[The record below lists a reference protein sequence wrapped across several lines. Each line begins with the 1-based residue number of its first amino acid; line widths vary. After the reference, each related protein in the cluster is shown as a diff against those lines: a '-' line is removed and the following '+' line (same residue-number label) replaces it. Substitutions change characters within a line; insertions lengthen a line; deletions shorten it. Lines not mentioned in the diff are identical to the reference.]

1 MSILPY
7 DMVNKILGYL
17 EDISDSGWKMQIDSR
32 GRVRLSLKQSFTDIH
47 YVVAF
52 KTTHIAR
59 YVKLRVQEWTRKFDT
74 IEYTIDALEQPFC
87 HSPIKRELHNYIGFL
102 TDNRCYSY
110 VDPNTNKQLIAYTE
124 SRKYF
129 NHVNI
134 YYQTGYVYDFN
145 PLFLQDNHPIP
156 TFVPLSGIVPTPDRE
171 CTEAITKPSIGVVP
185 NKPLY
190 VISGY
195 GADEPPNTVRF
206 DISPYI
212 FEWFIDREGN
222 YEAAD
227 ALMDMAT
234 QEPEHIIEHFE
245 YPPQPLQMYM

>member
-87 HSPIKRELHNYIGFL
+87 HSPNKRELHNYIGFL

-110 VDPNTNKQLIAYTE
+110 VDPKTNKQLIAYTE

-129 NHVNI
+129 NHANI
-134 YYQTGYVYDFN
+134 YYQTGHVYDFN
-145 PLFLQDNHPIP
+145 PTDL
-156 TFVPLSGIVPTPDRE
+156 VPTPDRE
-171 CTEAITKPSIGVVP
+171 CTERSIGVVP

-212 FEWFIDREGN
+212 FEWFIEREGN

-227 ALMDMAT
+227 ALMEMAT

>member
-1 MSILPY
+1 MLYNTMSILPY

-32 GRVRLSLKQSFTDIH
+32 GRIRLSLKQSFTDIH

-59 YVKLRVQEWTRKFDT
+59 YVKLRVKEWTRKFDT

-110 VDPNTNKQLIAYTE
+110 VDPKTNKQLIAYTE

-129 NHVNI
+129 NHANI

-145 PLFLQDNHPIP
+145 
-156 TFVPLSGIVPTPDRE
+156 TTPDRE
-171 CTEAITKPSIGVVP
+171 FTEAITKPSIGVVP

-212 FEWFIDREGN
+212 FEWFIEREGN

-227 ALMDMAT
+227 ALMEMANGGQEQE